1 MCKTI
6 SGLAVAVGALQDG
19 IPESI
24 VIGLST
30 LKGGVVSIATVA
42 AIFLSNVP
50 EGLSSVAGIK
60 KAGRSAA
67 YIFGVWGGIAIA
79 SSVAA
84 LIGYTVSRLL
94 S

>member
-1 MCKTI
+1 
-6 SGLAVAVGALQDG
+6 
-19 IPESI
+19 
-24 VIGLST
+24 
-30 LKGGVVSIATVA
+30 VVNIATVA

-50 EGLSSVAGIK
+50 EGLSSVAGME

-67 YIFGVWGGIAIA
+67 YIFGVWDGIAIA
-79 SSVAA
+79 SGVAA